1 MSHEIR
7 TPMNAITGF
16 ADIILRDSKDEV
28 ARENASFIASAAKT
42 LLAIINDVLDFS
54 RIESGKLSIVNENY
68 NTVSLLS
75 DVSAIIR
82 IRLIGKR
89 VSLDVNISPAFPSE
103 LIGDEIRIKQVLINL
118 LNNAVKYTQ
127 EGYIIL
133 SLDYEKIDEKKCRI
147 IASVTDTGIGIKEE
161 DLCKLFESFTQVDTR
176 KNKNEEGTGLG
187 LAIAKR
193 LVNMMGGDLRVES
206 VYGQGSK
213 FTFDFIN
220 EVSSWEGI
228 GEFEEALH
236 YREPELFRTSMTAK
250 DAKILVVDD
259 NSVNLRVMEGLL
271 MPYGIKPT
279 CVESGIASIR
289 CAERMKFDIIFMDHM
304 MADMDG
310 YEAMNKIHS
319 IEGCENVPV
328 IVFTA
333 NALSGAR
340 QEYIKMGFDD
350 FIAKPVSPVDI
361 DNVLRKF
368 LREELINEN

>member
-1 MSHEIR
+1 
-7 TPMNAITGF
+7 MNAITGF

-28 ARENASFIASAAKT
+28 ARENASFIASSAKT

-54 RIESGKLSIVNENY
+54 KIESGKLSIVNENY

-89 VSLDVNISPAFPSE
+89 VSLDVNISPDFPSE

-147 IASVTDTGIGIKEE
+147 MASVTDTGIGIKEE

-220 EVSSWEGI
+220 EVSSWEGV

-236 YREPELFRTSMTAK
+236 YR
-250 DAKILVVDD
+250 
-259 NSVNLRVMEGLL
+259 
-271 MPYGIKPT
+271 
-279 CVESGIASIR
+279 
-289 CAERMKFDIIFMDHM
+289 
-304 MADMDG
+304 
-310 YEAMNKIHS
+310 
-319 IEGCENVPV
+319 
-328 IVFTA
+328 
-333 NALSGAR
+333 
-340 QEYIKMGFDD
+340 
-350 FIAKPVSPVDI
+350 
-361 DNVLRKF
+361 
-368 LREELINEN
+368 